1 MLPLVTE
8 VFSLVWRDASADT
21 SSVEGRSHEWRS
33 SENSVELTETGNQ
46 HEKSQAPGVLER
58 WNHVATVR
66 HSTLAT
72 VLQACAAV
80 NIALASRPL

>member
-1 MLPLVTE
+1 MAKQRE
-8 VFSLVWRDASADT
+8 FSRID
-21 SSVEGRSHEWRS
+21 RNR
-33 SENSVELTETGNQ
+33 

-66 HSTLAT
+66 HSTFAT

-80 NIALASRPL
+80 NIALASRPLYHHFKFEFLNIKDPSLV